1 LYRQAFF
8 FENFLSPVA
17 LLPALF
23 YFQYVMR
30 WKRWAAIGFLLLSA
44 GMLLMFA
51 IRILPAGPSDPVSV
65 HFTNYKDFP
74 VNPVLLEP
82 LSDAVNP
89 LFAKLRSD
97 RADSEPDQDILPWQ
111 SRFYGVSL
119 RGTAGTAMA
128 VLFEHKTRAEHVVRA
143 GDTVGQAE
151 VREIDRNYV
160 MLDGPAGAEIL
171 RLPADTRQPVAQQPN
186 ARFSDSESH
195 PGGDLRVI
203 ERDKLRNLVTRV
215 DQLANEI
222 AFQPVRDAEGLPA
235 GFRVSMLK
243 PGGLLAQM
251 GLRRGDT
258 LMTINHQRILTVEDA
273 FRILESSHHQ
283 NTLALSILRN
293 QQTMEFHYV
302 IR

>member
-1 LYRQAFF
+1 MFSVRI
-8 FENFLSPVA
+8 SPA
-17 LLPALF
+17 E
-23 YFQYVMR
+23 
-30 WKRWAAIGFLLLSA
+30 
-44 GMLLMFA
+44 
-51 IRILPAGPSDPVSV
+51 PSDHFSV
-65 HFTNYKDFP
+65 HSADYKDFP
-74 VNPVLLEP
+74 VDPVLLVP
-82 LSDAVNP
+82 LSNAVNP
-89 LFAKLRSD
+89 LFVEIRSD
-97 RADSEPDQDILPWQ
+97 LADTAPDQDIPPWQ

-119 RGTAGTAMA
+119 RGTAGSAMA
-128 VLFEHKTRAEHVVRA
+128 VLFEHETRTEHVVRV

-171 RLPADTRQPVAQQPN
+171 RLPADTRQPAPQQTN
-186 ARFSDSESH
+186 ATIGDSESQ

-215 DQLANEI
+215 DQLASEI
-222 AFQPVRDAEGLPA
+222 AFQPVRDADGLPA

-283 NTLALSILRN
+283 NTLALSVLRN